1 MNLWKNQKPY
11 LQTNLQLQGQK
22 GQGYMKTIHY
32 VFLQD
37 ILKDNQYQDG
47 NHISINSSTSI
58 KY

>member
-1 MNLWKNQKPY
+1 
-11 LQTNLQLQGQK
+11 
-22 GQGYMKTIHY
+22 MKMIHY